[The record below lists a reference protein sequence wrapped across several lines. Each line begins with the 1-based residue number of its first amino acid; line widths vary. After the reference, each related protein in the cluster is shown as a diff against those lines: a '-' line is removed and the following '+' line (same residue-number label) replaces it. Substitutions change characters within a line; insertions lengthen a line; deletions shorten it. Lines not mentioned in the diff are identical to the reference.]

1 MKGGN
6 TKHANASE
14 GMACKQEK
22 DLQQLLKIAD
32 DAELK
37 KLLGVNLTNSSTT
50 DINTLRMMWKKEKN
64 RIAAKKSREKKAN
77 LMVELEKKEIHLA
90 NEVEDL
96 RRFVMEYDT
105 VVESLLRYIKYT
117 LNADWAAQAENG
129 LNRSGPARIMEGSR
143 EVYRKLAC
151 CLEYFYHIRNSENS
165 VVPYVSSAVPSKLDA
180 SNRLID
186 EIIFSI
192 KNSYCGPDKK

>member
-1 MKGGN
+1 MKGEN
-6 TKHANASE
+6 TKHTGASE
-14 GMACKQEK
+14 GMAGKQEK

-50 DINTLRMMWKKEKN
+50 DINTLRIMWKKEKN

-90 NEVEDL
+90 NEVENL
-96 RRFVMEYDT
+96 RRFILEYDT
-105 VVESLLRYIKYT
+105 VVESLLRYIKYS
-117 LNADWAAQAENG
+117 LSSEWGALAENC
-129 LNRSGPARIMEGSR
+129 LNRPGPARIVDGSR
-143 EVYRKLAC
+143 EIYRKLAC
-151 CLEYFYHIRNSENS
+151 CLEYFYHIRNSES
-165 VVPYVSSAVPSKLDA
+165 PAVPYANSAIPSKTDA

-192 KNSYCGPDKK
+192 KSSYCSPDKK